1 MLAKSYS
8 WVLPFIVI
16 GMVVVIAAVPAQ
28 AQVQRLVW
36 EHAGGTI
43 RDQGGGNWVEANP
56 QGVTSYRW
64 REVDRNAEFI
74 EIYDGVRGYTGRLYN
89 NAFYIK
95 GGNENVGAHF
105 DNFTK
110 FYDGRWSQ

>member
-1 MLAKSYS
+1 MFAKPYS

-16 GMVVVIAAVPAQ
+16 GTIVFITATPAQ

-36 EHAGGTI
+36 EHAGGSMK
-43 RDQGGGNWVEANP
+43 DQGGGNWVEVSP
-56 QGVTSYRW
+56 QGVPSYRW
-64 REVDRNAEFI
+64 REVSRNPEFI
-74 EIYDGVRGYTGRLYN
+74 EAYDAVRGYTGRMYN
-89 NAFYIK
+89 NAFFIK